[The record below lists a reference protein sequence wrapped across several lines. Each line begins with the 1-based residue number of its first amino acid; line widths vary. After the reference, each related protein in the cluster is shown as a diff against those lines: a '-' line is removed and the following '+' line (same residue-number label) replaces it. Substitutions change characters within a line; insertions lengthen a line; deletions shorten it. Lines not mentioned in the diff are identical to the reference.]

1 MQQNNDIELLDS
13 IKSGFGFASDAEL
26 AAFLGVTRGNIS
38 IVRNQN
44 GKLGPL
50 ARIKCLD
57 KLAFL
62 GIRNWLERIST
73 EYIAMRLN
81 ELSKSQ
87 AENIAR
93 ISLANEFNLT
103 SDEELP
109 DRIRDALGM
118 SSDLELADVLGIR
131 PTSISM
137 VRKGKS
143 KLGHIP
149 RLKVLEIIE
158 GLPSTEILLAI
169 TDNKYLINLIAQS
182 K

>member
-1 MQQNNDIELLDS
+1 MQLNNDIELLDS
-13 IKSGFGFASDAEL
+13 IKTGFGLTSDAEL
-26 AAFLGVTRGNIS
+26 AAFLGVTRGNVS
-38 IVRNQN
+38 IVRNRN

-73 EYIAMRLN
+73 EYISKRLN
-81 ELSKSQ
+81 EISKTQARNVAYTTLSK
-87 AENIAR
+87 
-93 ISLANEFNLT
+93 EFNLP
-103 SDEELP
+103 SDEDLP
-109 DRIRDALGM
+109 DRIREALGM
-118 SSDLELADVLGIR
+118 SSDLELAEVLGIR

-149 RLKVLEIIE
+149 RLKLLEIVE
-158 GLPSTEILLAI
+158 GLPSSEILLAI
-169 TDNKYLINLIAQS
+169 TDNKFLINLIARN

>member
-1 MQQNNDIELLDS
+1 MQQNSDIELLDT
-13 IKSGFGFASDAEL
+13 IKTGFGFTSDAEL

-44 GKLGPL
+44 GKLGPV

-62 GIRNWLERIST
+62 DIRNWLERIST
-73 EYIAMRLN
+73 EYIAKRLN
-81 ELSKSQ
+81 EMSRSQ
-87 AENIAR
+87 AGNIAHAN
-93 ISLANEFNLT
+93 LANEFNLP

-109 DRIRDALGM
+109 DRIREALGM
-118 SSDLELADVLGIR
+118 TSDQELADVLGIK

-149 RLKVLEIIE
+149 RLKILEVIE
-158 GLPSTEILLAI
+158 GLPATEILLAI
-169 TDNKYLINLIAQS
+169 TDNKYLINLITQW